1 MSNPGFY
8 GWKLLATFWVVMFIN
23 LAFPAYGSSVINAA
37 MLTDLRLDRQ
47 TLGWVFSTYMIMS
60 GLPGPLVAV
69 SINRYGVRTTLL
81 IGSALIIAGSLYMA
95 LFAHTGLQAA
105 FGFGLLVGT
114 GVATGAA
121 LASQAGLARWFVRR
135 RALALSILYS
145 AGGIG
150 GFVAAPLLNRV
161 ITAADGNWRVGWWVI
176 AGLSALAAV
185 IAALFVRERPA
196 DLGQHPDGDPPQ
208 GAPGHTQRRRPAW
221 VSPVSWNYR
230 DVVRTVPFWA
240 MLLTFSGGSAGYT
253 LFLAHGI
260 VHLQDLGHTR
270 AAGAWAV
277 GILSISSL
285 LAKLL
290 IAALG
295 DRLDPRY
302 LWGIFTLVFG
312 IGLVIVVDARSSLL
326 VFLFAACIGIGFGG
340 GLVCMMAVLSNYYGV
355 QAFAGLSGLAIAL
368 NTTLSALAPFIAGWL
383 YDRGLGY
390 AGSFYATAAWCLA
403 GGLVLLLMRRP
414 SRDERAAG

>member
-1 MSNPGFY
+1 MNQSGFY

-37 MLTDLRLDRQ
+37 MLADLHLDRQ

-69 SINRYGVRTTLL
+69 SINRYGVRTTLI
-81 IGSALIIAGSLYMA
+81 IGSALVIAGSLFMA
-95 LFAHTGLQAA
+95 LVAHNGLQAA
-105 FGFGLLVGT
+105 FGFGLLVGS

-121 LASQAGLARWFVRR
+121 LASQSGLAQWFVRR

-145 AGGIG
+145 AGAIG

-161 ITAADGNWRVGWWVI
+161 ITAAGGNWRVGWWMI
-176 AGLSALAAV
+176 ACLSTLAAI

-196 DLGQHPDGDPPQ
+196 DLGQHADGDAPDGAAGGVRHQRPP
-208 GAPGHTQRRRPAW
+208 W
-221 VSPVSWNYR
+221 VSTVNWSYGEA
-230 DVVRTVPFWA
+230 VRSVPFW
-240 MLLTFSGGSAGYT
+240 MLLLAITGGSGGYT
-253 LFLAHGI
+253 LFLAHGV

-270 AAGAWAV
+270 TAAAWAV
-277 GILSISSL
+277 SILTISGL
-285 LAKLL
+285 FAKVI

-312 IGLVIVVDARSSLL
+312 LGLVIVVDARSTLSL
-326 VFLFAACIGIGFGG
+326 FAFAACLGIGFGG

-355 QAFAGLSGLAIAL
+355 KAFPGLSGLAIAF
-368 NTTLSALAPFIAGWL
+368 NTSMSSIAPIIAGRL
-383 YDRGLGY
+383 YDRGFGY
-390 AGSFYATAAWCLA
+390 ASSFYATAALCVA
-403 GGLVLLLMRRP
+403 GGIMLLLMRRP
-414 SRDERAAG
+414 VRDERAAG

>member
-1 MSNPGFY
+1 MNQSGFY

-37 MLTDLRLDRQ
+37 MLADLHLDRQ

-69 SINRYGVRTTLL
+69 SINRYGVRTTLI
-81 IGSALIIAGSLYMA
+81 IGSALVIAGSLFMA
-95 LFAHTGLQAA
+95 LVAHNGLQAA
-105 FGFGLLVGT
+105 FGFGLLVGS

-121 LASQAGLARWFVRR
+121 LASQSGLAQWFVRR

-145 AGGIG
+145 AGAIG

-161 ITAADGNWRVGWWVI
+161 ITAAGGNWRVGWWMI
-176 AGLSALAAV
+176 ACLSTLAAI

-196 DLGQHPDGDPPQ
+196 DLGQHADGDAPDGTAGGVRHQRPP
-208 GAPGHTQRRRPAW
+208 W
-221 VSPVSWNYR
+221 VSTVNWSYGEA
-230 DVVRTVPFWA
+230 VRSVPFW
-240 MLLTFSGGSAGYT
+240 MLLLAITGGSGGYT
-253 LFLAHGI
+253 LFLAHGV

-270 AAGAWAV
+270 TAAAWAV
-277 GILSISSL
+277 SILTISGL
-285 LAKLL
+285 FAKVI

-312 IGLVIVVDARSSLL
+312 LGLVIVVDARSTLSL
-326 VFLFAACIGIGFGG
+326 FAFAACLGIGFGG

-355 QAFAGLSGLAIAL
+355 KAFPGLSGLAIAF
-368 NTTLSALAPFIAGWL
+368 NTSMSSIAPIIAGRL
-383 YDRGLGY
+383 YDRGFGY
-390 AGSFYATAAWCLA
+390 ASSFYATAALCMA
-403 GGLVLLLMRRP
+403 GGIMLLLMRRP
-414 SRDERAAG
+414 TRDERAPG

>member
-1 MSNPGFY
+1 MTDPGFY

-37 MLTDLRLDRQ
+37 MLTDLHLDRQ

-60 GLPGPLVAV
+60 GLPGPLVAL

-95 LFAHTGLQAA
+95 LVTRTGLQAA
-105 FGFGLLVGT
+105 IGLGLLVGT

-121 LASQAGLARWFVRR
+121 LPSQAGLALWFVRR
-135 RALALSILYS
+135 RALVLSLLYS

-150 GFVAAPLLNRV
+150 GFIAAPLLNRV
-161 ITAADGNWRVGWWVI
+161 ITAAHGNWRVGWWLI
-176 AGLSALAAV
+176 AGLSTLAAV

-196 DLGQHPDGDPPQ
+196 DLGQYPDGDAPESAAGRAQRKRPP
-208 GAPGHTQRRRPAW
+208 W

-230 DVVRTVPFWA
+230 EVVSTVPFWA
-240 MLLTFSGGSAGYT
+240 MLLALTGGSAGYT

-260 VHLQDLGHTR
+260 VHLKDLGHT
-270 AAGAWAV
+270 AAEGAWAV
-277 GILSISSL
+277 SILSISSL

-312 IGLVIVVDARSSLL
+312 LGLVIVVDARSLLL
-326 VFLFAACIGIGFGG
+326 VFVFSACIGIGFGG
-340 GLVCMMAVLSNYYGV
+340 SLVCMMTVLSNYYGV
-355 QAFAGLSGLAIAL
+355 KAFAGLSGLAIAL
-368 NTTLSALAPFIAGWL
+368 NTSLSAIAPIVAGRL
-383 YDRGLGY
+383 YDQGFGY

-414 SRDERAAG
+414 TRDEHAAG

>member
-1 MSNPGFY
+1 MTNPGFY
-8 GWKLLATFWVVMFIN
+8 GWKLLATFWVVMLIN

-37 MLTDLRLDRQ
+37 MLVDLHLDRQ

-60 GLPGPLVAV
+60 GLPGPLVAL

-81 IGSALIIAGSLYMA
+81 IGSALIIAGALYMA

-105 FGFGLLVGT
+105 IGLGLLVGS

-121 LASQAGLARWFVRR
+121 LPSQAGLAQWFVRR
-135 RALALSILYS
+135 RALVLSLLYS
-145 AGGIG
+145 ASGIG
-150 GFVAAPLLNRV
+150 GFIAAPLLNRV
-161 ITAADGNWRVGWWVI
+161 ITAAHGNWRVGWWLI
-176 AGLSALAAV
+176 AGLSTLAAV
-185 IAALFVRERPA
+185 IAALFVRERPS
-196 DLGQHPDGDPPQ
+196 DLGQFPDGDAPE
-208 GAPGHTQRRRPAW
+208 GAAGRAQRKRPAW

-230 DVVRTVPFWA
+230 DVVRTVPFWV
-240 MLLTFSGGSAGYT
+240 MLLALTGGSAGYT

-260 VHLQDLGHTR
+260 VHLKDLGHT
-270 AAGAWAV
+270 AAEGAWAV
-277 GILSISSL
+277 SILSISSL

-312 IGLVIVVDARSSLL
+312 IGLVIVVDARSLLL
-326 VFLFAACIGIGFGG
+326 VFIFSACIGIGFGG
-340 GLVCMMAVLSNYYGV
+340 SLVCMMAVLSNYYGV
-355 QAFAGLSGLAIAL
+355 KAFAGLSGLAIAL
-368 NTTLSALAPFIAGWL
+368 NTSLSAIAPIVAGRL
-383 YDRGLGY
+383 YDQGFGY

-414 SRDERAAG
+414 SLDEHAAG